1 MKILNS
7 NTKKLKKK
15 NNGSDNCPT
24 IQGMKQ
30 KKWQIYEQNRKLRLY
45 IRNEIKNILSSG
57 CLKHHKII
65 NISNVITN
73 RLLSFTKKLR
83 GYKKALVK

>member
-7 NTKKLKKK
+7 NTKNWSKKK
-15 NNGSDNCPT
+15 WFGQLSHDPRNET
-24 IQGMKQ
+24 
-30 KKWQIYEQNRKLRLY
+30 KKWYIYEQNRKLRLY
-45 IRNEIKNILSSG
+45 IPNEIKDILSSG

-83 GYKKALVK
+83 GYKKALAK